1 MKSDKYPHISEMF
14 EKYGLRQHYDAG
26 TALKFEGDTATDLCY
41 IIKGEVR
48 AFVSSPDGDEMTLFY
63 VGAGNMIFSEALMT
77 DKPVIIRNS
86 VCSTAV
92 DLYSMNARMF
102 WEIWQDEKYPMQE
115 LIAHFI
121 ERFKLLHEYIC
132 CAHFHESAQR
142 VAYLLYMSSKRGG
155 GTVNYTHEQIAAI
168 TGTNRVS
175 VSRILA
181 SMAKEGIVTLGYKHI
196 KLNDPAALAAKF
208 NALGLHEQH

>member
-1 MKSDKYPHISEMF
+1 MGNGKNAHISEMF
-14 EKYGLRQHYDAG
+14 EKYGVRQHYDAG
-26 TALKFEGDTATDLCY
+26 TTLKFEGDTASELCY

-63 VGAGNMIFSEALMT
+63 IGAGNMVFSEALMT
-77 DKPVIIRNS
+77 DRPVIIRNS

-92 DLYSMNARMF
+92 ELYSMNAKMF

-121 ERFKLLHEYIC
+121 ERFELLHEYIC
-132 CAHFHESAQR
+132 CAHFHDSAQR
-142 VAYLLYMSSKRGG
+142 VAYLLYMSAKRSGG
-155 GTVNYTHEQIAAI
+155 AVNYTHEQIAAI
-168 TGTNRVS
+168 TGINRVS

-181 SMAKEGIVTLGYKHI
+181 GMAKEGIVTLGYKHI
-196 KLNDPAALAAKF
+196 KINDLSALAKKF
-208 NALGLHEQH
+208 NALGLHD